1 MFRHVHVYVS
11 PCICYNEALD
21 GSDVQS
27 KYLVSCVSVSTKCVL
42 SFKTKAKHVMLPP
55 SSMLRLPVVSR
66 SLFPAALGRGGAAAA
81 NNGNNVLPQNLV
93 N

>member
-1 MFRHVHVYVS
+1 MVLM
-11 PCICYNEALD
+11 YNPNT
-21 GSDVQS
+21 
-27 KYLVSCVSVSTKCVL
+27 YSVVLTKCVL
-42 SFKTKAKHVMLPP
+42 SLKTQAKHVMLPP

-81 NNGNNVLPQNLV
+81 NNGNNVLPHNLV